1 MRRRRALWRSSGL
14 AKKGYWVDVYLL
26 IYCIGAGG
34 FFFFSPYAQVFA
46 AVLSYREQI
55 FDATMILA

>member
-1 MRRRRALWRSSGL
+1 M
-14 AKKGYWVDVYLL
+14 DVCLL

-34 FFFFSPYAQVFA
+34 FFLSLPYAQVFA
-46 AVLSYREQI
+46 AVLSYRKQI

>member
-14 AKKGYWVDVYLL
+14 AKNGYWVDVCLL

-34 FFFFSPYAQVFA
+34 FSHFPYAQVFA
-46 AVLSYREQI
+46 AVLS
-55 FDATMILA
+55 